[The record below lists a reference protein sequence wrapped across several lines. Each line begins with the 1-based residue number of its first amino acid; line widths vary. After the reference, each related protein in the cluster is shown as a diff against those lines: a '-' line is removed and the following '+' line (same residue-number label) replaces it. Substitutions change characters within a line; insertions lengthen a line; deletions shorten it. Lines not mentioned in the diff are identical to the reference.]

1 MANLLLSIFTSIMST
16 FLTLATIFLATTYT
30 IHIILTTL
38 ANKKTSENLPKELVK
53 GGIANVAGLLIY
65 IGFNI
70 MFKILDDNMSELV
83 YLLYC
88 IVGTIFSITYIV
100 SGLMLGIYAHQLHYD
115 QLKLVSLMEK
125 INKRFLFL

>member
-1 MANLLLSIFTSIMST
+1 MST